1 MVVFFA
7 NFLKEHLNL
16 PFGKPRPK
24 IDRKRVFVMDND
36 PSQTSK
42 VALLALRAIE
52 CNLHRIPPRCPDLN
66 SIENIFHIVKKQL
79 EDEALNLHITNE

>member
-1 MVVFFA
+1 
-7 NFLKEHLNL
+7 
-16 PFGKPRPK
+16 
-24 IDRKRVFVMDND
+24 MDND

-52 CNLHRIPPRCPDLN
+52 CNLHRIPPRSPDLN
-66 SIENIFHIVKKQL
+66 PIENIFHIVKKQL